1 VIERRSGRA
10 VPFSEP
16 ILHSMLTT
24 MGTGA
29 EAHSKRSWV
38 PSSGS
43 PLLEGV
49 PGGLKRG
56 RKGGEKRKK
65 RYEEVVDE
73 VVENKIKR

>member
-1 VIERRSGRA
+1 MSVRA
-10 VPFSEP
+10 LPFSEP

-24 MGTGA
+24 IGTGA

-49 PGGLKRG
+49 PNGLKRG
-56 RKGGEKRKK
+56 RKGGEKMWRKRWSK
-65 RYEEVVDE
+65 RERELV
-73 VVENKIKR
+73 

>member
-1 VIERRSGRA
+1 MERIEVEGEKVIERRSERTI
-10 VPFSEP
+10 PFSEP

-24 MGTGA
+24 IGTGA

-49 PGGLKRG
+49 PEGLKSG
-56 RKGGEKRKK
+56 KKGGEKMWWK
-65 RYEEVVDE
+65 R
-73 VVENKIKR
+73 